1 MVEFEASPE
10 IIINEPESLDLDLP
24 GVPSSNENPPAYKLE
39 NTVCD
44 GEPGSQS
51 VKSKSVQLEPPTE
64 RPR

>member
-1 MVEFEASPE
+1 MVEFESSPQ
-10 IIINEPESLDLDLP
+10 IIINEPETLDLP

-44 GEPGSQS
+44 GGPGSQS
-51 VKSKSVQLEPPTE
+51 VKPKSIEVEAQTE